1 VTAFIVI
8 AALLAIAAAALLA
21 WPLLRPRAQGDAPAP
36 PRAGIA
42 ATLVASWLPLAA
54 FGIYFWASNWSWD
67 PADHATQASAADIRQ
82 MIEQLQGRLAQQPD
96 DLEGWKL
103 LGRSAAVVGDYPLA
117 RTAFGEAYTRSKG
130 QDAEAVAGFAES
142 LILNDEREI
151 DGQAVPLFERALELD
166 PDNARA
172 LWYGGI
178 IAFRRGD
185 LSLAQQRWVEL
196 QNHDLPPDL
205 RQVVAERLAEIE
217 RAQGGPPAASAAT
230 GATATAASAPPP
242 DGSGANLTIAIAPAL
257 AQQVPP
263 GSTLFV
269 IARSGAGG
277 PPLAVV
283 RRAVGSWPV
292 AVSMTDANAML
303 PGTSLAAA
311 GPLRLVAR
319 ISRQGG
325 PVAASGDLYGEVG
338 YDFSSARPVTVTID
352 RIVP

>member
-1 VTAFIVI
+1 MTAFIVI
-8 AALLAIAAAALLA
+8 AALLAIAAAVLLA
-21 WPLLRPRAQGDAPAP
+21 WPLLRPHAEGDAPAP

-54 FGIYFWASNWSWD
+54 FGIYFWASNWSWE
-67 PADHATQASAADIRQ
+67 PADHATQASAADLRQ
-82 MIEQLQGRLAQQPD
+82 MIEQLQSRLSRQPD
-96 DLEGWKL
+96 DIEGWKL

-130 QDAEAVAGFAES
+130 QDAEAVAGFGES

-185 LSLAQQRWVEL
+185 LALAQQRWVEL

-217 RAQGGPPAASAAT
+217 RAQGGSPATVAAV
-230 GATATAASAPPP
+230 APRQA
-242 DGSGANLTIAIAPAL
+242 SGANLTIAIAPAL
-257 AQQVPP
+257 AGQVPP

-269 IARSGAGG
+269 IARGNEGG

-292 AVSMTDANAML
+292 AVAMTDANAML

-338 YDFSSARPVTVTID
+338 YDFASASPVTVTID

>member
-21 WPLLRPRAQGDAPAP
+21 WPLLRPRAEGDAPPP

-54 FGIYFWASNWSWD
+54 FGIYFWASNWSWE

-82 MIEQLQGRLAQQPD
+82 MIEQLQERLSRQPD
-96 DLEGWKL
+96 DVEGWKL
-103 LGRSAAVVGDYPLA
+103 LGRSATVVGDYPLA
-117 RTAFGEAYTRSKG
+117 QTAFGEAYTRSKG

-185 LSLAQQRWVEL
+185 LALAQQRWVEL

-217 RAQGGPPAASAAT
+217 RAQGGSPAAAAAT
-230 GATATAASAPPP
+230 AVAPQPA
-242 DGSGANLTIAIAPAL
+242 DGANLTVAIAPAL
-257 AQQVPP
+257 AGKVPP

-269 IARSGAGG
+269 IARSGEGG

-283 RRAVGSWPV
+283 RRDVGSWPV
-292 AVSMTDANAML
+292 AVAMTDANAML
-303 PGTSLAAA
+303 PGTSLARA

-338 YDFSSARPVTVTID
+338 YDFASASPVTVTID